1 MKRFSLSKA
10 LPAALLAVAALTLSA
25 CGFTP
30 LYGPELVTKGLGSI
44 EVVAPE
50 GRTGY
55 LLREKL
61 DDALAR
67 NVNLLPTHRLVYTVK
82 EARYAR
88 GVRVDNVAN
97 RYELNLKAD
106 WKLFDAKTGKLVR
119 SGQAEAAVTYDSA
132 DQPYASIASQQDS
145 QERAATEVARK
156 IQLELATWL
165 AGKAAA

>member
-10 LPAALLAVAALTLSA
+10 LPTALLAVSALTLSA

-30 LYGPELVTKGLGSI
+30 LYGPETVTKGLGSI
-44 EVVAPE
+44 EVVAAE

-82 EARYAR
+82 EQRYAR

-97 RYELNLKAD
+97 RYELKLSAT
-106 WKLFDAKTGKLVR
+106 WKLLDAKTGQLVR
-119 SGQAEAAVTYDSA
+119 WGQTEAAVTYDSS
-132 DQPYASIASQQDS
+132 DQPYASIAAQQDS
-145 QERAATEVARK
+145 QERAATEVARR
-156 IQLELATWL
+156 IQLDLAAWL
-165 AGKAAA
+165 AGKATG